1 MINEY
6 NNTTKEE
13 LIEEVLI
20 LKDELN
26 KARSYISMLMDEF
39 LDTVSK
45 YEVVLNLLKED
56 SND

>member
-26 KARSYISMLMDEF
+26 KARSYISMLMSEF

>member
-26 KARSYISMLMDEF
+26 KARSYISMLMAEF